1 MFTRLLSKRENLS
14 SILTSDLTL
23 LNRVPGDG
31 GGVDLAL
38 LFVLADGAASP
49 AQTEAYPLVLAHLEK
64 VWAAI
69 QQFRR

>member
-1 MFTRLLSKRENLS
+1 M
-14 SILTSDLTL
+14 
-23 LNRVPGDG
+23 VPGDG

-49 AQTEAYPLVLAHLEK
+49 AQTEAQPLVLAHLEK